1 MRRTAAATVGVLLTA
16 AMLVAPG
23 RATADTADIAAW
35 TYRTRERAQPGPG
48 ARRRPEA
55 YRHFHR
61 RRPYHNRARPQPV
74 SASLPPRPQGSPPR
88 PGCDSCPGRSTGRWT
103 RSGSNGRWPP
113 PVPTSSP
120 RPPSTSPVHPP
131 GSPGDGS
138 VLADDADY
146 GPMQPDGTRAEGSDF
161 NDYLGKAWSYGP
173 TVDEPEADQAGALDC
188 SGFVRMIFGHRFN
201 IPLALGPDG
210 SRLPRRSTQ
219 MLSSAPGV
227 VTIRDTGTRPSSLA
241 KLAPGDLVFFDG
253 SSDDGTL
260 VDHVGIYIGRDNSG
274 APRFISSRKTANGPT
289 LGDVGGRSTLTG
301 TGHYASTW
309 RAARPSL
316 RRSQGTH
323 RDEAGSE
330 EVRAAV
336 DRAGGQGGAP
346 GRLLDALALRVV
358 RQQGGDH
365 QRHQDEAVPGLE
377 GAVGELDTRS
387 RRSTPARN
395 RRAASRT
402 ACGGRTRAGAAL
414 RAWSRPT
421 R

>member
-35 TYRTRERAQPGPG
+35 TYRTLSAPNRVQVLDADPRPIATFTVGARTVTVRGPARVFSEPATTTARVASTTWVRLLPRPFNGTVDPVWLERAL
-48 ARRRPEA
+48 A
-55 YRHFHR
+55 
-61 RRPYHNRARPQPV
+61 
-74 SASLPPRPQGSPPR
+74 
-88 PGCDSCPGRSTGRWT
+88 T
-103 RSGSNGRWPP
+103 
-113 PVPTSSP
+113 
-120 RPPSTSPVHPP
+120 TSPDVLAKAAQYVAGAPTRLA
-131 GSPGDGS
+131 GDGS

-210 SRLPRRSTQ
+210 TRLPRRSTQ

-309 RAARPSL
+309 RAAR
-316 RRSQGTH
+316 
-323 RDEAGSE
+323 
-330 EVRAAV
+330 
-336 DRAGGQGGAP
+336 
-346 GRLLDALALRVV
+346 RL
-358 RQQGGDH
+358 
-365 QRHQDEAVPGLE
+365 
-377 GAVGELDTRS
+377 
-387 RRSTPARN
+387 
-395 RRAASRT
+395 
-402 ACGGRTRAGAAL
+402 
-414 RAWSRPT
+414 
-421 R
+421 